1 MRTVLVALAS
11 LLSASTAWALDQAD
25 HEAARAT
32 IERQIEAFRK
42 NDPDTAYAQAAP
54 AIRNMFPS
62 AETFIAM
69 VEKGYKPVLRPRS
82 YSFDS
87 VQDASEDEI
96 AQGVQLQ
103 DEDGTDWIALYSL
116 QKQGDGAWRI
126 TGCTLRK
133 APGTSA

>member
-1 MRTVLVALAS
+1 MRTVLSLLALLVTTTGALA
-11 LLSASTAWALDQAD
+11 LDETD
-25 HEAARAT
+25 HKAARAT
-32 IERQIEAFRK
+32 IERQIEAFKK

-54 AIRNMFPS
+54 IIRNMFSSP
-62 AETFIAM
+62 ETFIAM

-82 YSFDS
+82 YNFDA
-87 VQDASEDEI
+87 VQDAGDDEI

-103 DEDGTDWIALYSL
+103 DEDGTDWIALYML
-116 QKQGDGAWRI
+116 QKQSDGAWRI